1 MPLMIREIG
10 ADESLSAHLA
20 LDALGD
26 VIPPTVLA
34 EVITQHGVQEER
46 DRKLPAV
53 ATLVLCIAMNLYA
66 HEALP
71 AVFRRLVRGLRW
83 LWPNPGDLRVSK
95 SAISQARYR
104 LGAQPLVSLFRRV
117 CQPLATPDTPGAFLF
132 GLRLM
137 AFDGTMVDLAD
148 TPANVAAFGR
158 RPASRGVSAWPQAQL
173 VALCE
178 SGTHALCDAGLWP
191 YNHDEEAG
199 ARRLLRSVTPGM
211 LVLSDMGLH
220 SYDLLAATLGRGAEI
235 LNRVPAHVKPQ
246 VICSLAD
253 GTQLVRLRP
262 SDGKRRRRGEHLVVR
277 LIRYTL
283 DDPCRVGRQQ
293 EHRLVTSLLDLATT
307 PAQELIL
314 AYHTRWEVEL
324 TVDELVIHQRPILPL
339 RSQKPVGVV
348 QELYALLIAHYLV
361 RAVMVEAAA
370 PVALPPTRMS
380 FLESLRLIR
389 DVLPDF
395 QRAAPE
401 QHPRIYAA
409 LLEDIAAAALPPR
422 ANRINPRVVKQ
433 KMSNFPVKRPR
444 HRAWPQSTKPFR
456 DTIQMLN

>member
-1 MPLMIREIG
+1 MPLMIRQIG
-10 ADESLSAHLA
+10 AEESLSAHLA
-20 LDALGD
+20 LDAVGD
-26 VIPPTVLA
+26 IIPPTVLA
-34 EVITQHGVQEER
+34 EVIAQHGVQEER
-46 DRKLPAV
+46 DRKLPAI

-66 HEALP
+66 HETLP
-71 AVFRRLVRGLRW
+71 AVFRRLVAGLRW
-83 LWPNPGDLRVSK
+83 LWPDPSDLRVSK

-104 LGAQPLVSLFRRV
+104 LGAPVLVSLFHRV

-158 RPASRGVSAWPQAQL
+158 RSASRGTCAWPQAQL

-178 SGTHALCDAGLWP
+178 SGTHAVCDAGLWP

-199 ARRLLRSVTPGM
+199 VRRLLRSVTPGM

-220 SYDLLAATLGRGAEI
+220 SYDLLAATRGRGAEI
-235 LNRVPAHVKPQ
+235 LNRVPSHVKPP
-246 VICSLAD
+246 VNATLAD

-262 SDGKRRRRGEHLVVR
+262 SDGKRRRRGEHIIVR

-283 DDPCRVGRQQ
+283 DDPCRVGHRQ
-293 EHRLVTSLLDLATT
+293 EHRLVTSLLDPATA
-307 PAQELIL
+307 PAEELIL
-314 AYHTRWEVEL
+314 AYHTRWEIEL
-324 TVDELVIHQRPILPL
+324 TVDELVIHQRPVLPL
-339 RSQKPVGVV
+339 RSKLPVGVV
-348 QELYALLIAHYLV
+348 QELYGLLIAHYLV
-361 RAVMVEAAA
+361 RAVMVDAATTVSLA
-370 PVALPPTRMS
+370 PTRMS

-389 DVLPDF
+389 EALPDF
-395 QRAAPE
+395 QRTAPAD
-401 QHPRIYAA
+401 HGRIYQA
-409 LLEDIAAAALPPR
+409 LPADIAAVALPPR

-433 KMSNFPVKRPR
+433 KMSNFPVKRPAQR
-444 HRAWPQSTKPFR
+444 GWPQPLKPFR

>member
-1 MPLMIREIG
+1 MPLMIRQIG

-26 VIPPTVLA
+26 IIPPTVLA
-34 EVITQHGVQEER
+34 EVIAQHGVEEER

-66 HEALP
+66 QEALP
-71 AVFRRLVRGLRW
+71 AVFRHVVAGLRW
-83 LWPNPGDLRVSK
+83 LWPTPKDLRVSK

-104 LGAQPLVSLFRRV
+104 LGAQPLVSLFHRV

-158 RPASRGVSAWPQAQL
+158 HSTSRGASAWPQAQL

-178 SGTHALCDAGLWP
+178 SRTHAICDAGLWP
-191 YNHDEEAG
+191 HNHGEDAG
-199 ARRLLRSVTPGM
+199 VRRLLRSVTPGM
-211 LVLSDMGLH
+211 LVLSDRGLH
-220 SYDLLAATLGRGAEI
+220 SYDLLAATVGRGAAI
-235 LNRVPAHVKPQ
+235 LNRVPSHLRPQ
-246 VICSLAD
+246 VITTLAD

-262 SDGKRRRRGEHLVVR
+262 SDGQRRRRGEHLVVR

-283 DDPCRVGRQQ
+283 DDPCRVGHQQ
-293 EHRLVTSLLDLATT
+293 EHRLVTSLLDPATA
-307 PAQELIL
+307 PAEELIV
-314 AYHTRWEVEL
+314 AYHTRWEIEL
-324 TVDELVIHQRPILPL
+324 TIDEFVTHQPPVLPL
-339 RSQKPVGVV
+339 RSKLPVGVV
-348 QELYALLIAHYLV
+348 QELYGLLIAHYLV
-361 RAVMVEAAA
+361 RAVMVDAAA
-370 PVALPPTRMS
+370 TVSLAPTRMS

-389 DVLPDF
+389 AALPDV
-395 QRAAPE
+395 QRTAPE
-401 QHPRIYAA
+401 QHALIYAA
-409 LLEDIAAAALPPR
+409 LLADIAAAALPPR

-433 KMSNFPVKRPR
+433 KMSNFPVKRPA
-444 HRAWPQSTKPFR
+444 HRDWPQPTKPFR
-456 DTIQMLN
+456 DTIQMLI